1 MFAKENIRNIAIIAH
16 VDHGKTTL
24 VDQMLRQSGTFRDN
38 EQVVERVMD
47 SNDLEREKGITIL
60 AKNTSIDYKDYKIN
74 IVDTPGHADFGG
86 EVERIMRMVDGVLLV
101 VDAFEGCMPQ
111 TRFVLKKALEAH
123 LTPIVV
129 INKMDRPFVRPDEVL
144 DEVID
149 LFIDLDASE
158 DQLEF
163 PVVYASGL
171 SGLSSLDKKELGR
184 DMVPLFETI
193 IDNIPSPKGDNE
205 GALQA
210 QITLM
215 DYSTFVGKIAI
226 CTVSRGI
233 VKAGQSVM
241 MMNREGKTRQ
251 AKINKLYSFKGLKQ
265 VEVDSASVGE
275 IVAIAGLGEIEVGE
289 TICEVG
295 KLDPLPFISIEEPTL
310 EMLFLVNNSPFAG
323 KDGEPVTSRKLLA
336 RLLKETESDIALQIN
351 ETDSADM
358 FRVAGRGELH
368 LSILIEKMRREGIEF
383 QVSMPQVILKKE
395 DGVTL
400 EPYEYVALDVP
411 EEYMGAVMEHMSKRR
426 GEMKNMTNRNGQT
439 RLEYIIPSR
448 GLVGFRT
455 IFLTETHGYGIMNAT
470 FEDYRPF
477 SGAIEGRHSGAL
489 IVFENGTTTAYGLK
503 AAEERGTLFV
513 GAGLEVY
520 EGMII
525 GESNRDQDLAV
536 NVCKGKKL
544 TNIRSASKDD
554 TIQLKGARELSL
566 EQSLSFL
573 NDDEYLEVTPK
584 ALRLRKRFL
593 NAQERNKYNKQKS
606 YEQ

>member
-1 MFAKENIRNIAIIAH
+1 MLVKENIRNIAIIAH

-38 EQVVERVMD
+38 EQVAERVMD

-149 LFIDLDASE
+149 LFIDLDATE
-158 DQLEF
+158 DQLDF

-171 SGLSSLDKKELGR
+171 SGLSSLDKESLGS

-193 IDNIPSPKGDNE
+193 IENIPAPKGE
-205 GALQA
+205 ETGSLQA

-215 DYSTFVGKIAI
+215 DYSSFVGKIAI
-226 CTVSRGI
+226 CTINRGE
-233 VKAGQSVM
+233 VKAGQSVA
-241 MMNREGKTRQ
+241 MMNRAGKVHQ
-251 AKINKLYSFKGLKQ
+251 AKISKLYTFKGLKQ
-265 VEVDSASVGE
+265 VETEKASVGE

-323 KDGEPVTSRKLLA
+323 RDGEPVTSRKLLA

-395 DGVTL
+395 EGKTL

-411 EEYMGAVMEHMSKRR
+411 EEYMGAIMEHMSKRR
-426 GEMKNMTNRNGQT
+426 GEMKNMTSRNGQT

-503 AAEERGTLFV
+503 STEERGTLFV
-513 GAGLEVY
+513 GAGLDVY

-544 TNIRSASKDD
+544 TNIRSAAKDD
-554 TIQLKGARELSL
+554 TIQLKGAKEMSL
-566 EQSLSFL
+566 EQCLSFL

-593 NAQERNKYNKQKS
+593 NAQERNKYNKQRT
-606 YEQ
+606 YE